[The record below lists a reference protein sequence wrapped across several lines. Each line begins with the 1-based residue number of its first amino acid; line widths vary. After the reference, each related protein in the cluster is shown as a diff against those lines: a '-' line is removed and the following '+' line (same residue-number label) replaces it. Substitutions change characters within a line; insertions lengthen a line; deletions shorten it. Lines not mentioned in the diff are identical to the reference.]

1 MNIQFISDSK
11 GQTTGV
17 YIPINEWNLLKSKYK
32 DIEQEAVEIP
42 EWQKEIVRTRL
53 HSYKQNPTAALD
65 FDAAMDEIEGELN
78 WQ

>member
-1 MNIQFISDSK
+1 MNIQYISDSK

-53 HSYKQNPTAALD
+53 HAYKQNPKAALD
-65 FDAAMDEIEGELN
+65 FDVAMDEIEGEL
-78 WQ
+78 